1 MITTTLPRGFV
12 LRRPTMAD
20 IDGVLQLVQ
29 ICEQER
35 EGRVEATL
43 AGLQLEW
50 GEPDYHLA
58 EDAWVVFAPEGQV
71 VGFADVGQR
80 QYVRVF
86 SGGDVHPDY
95 RGRGI
100 GTHLLQ
106 LNEARAQ
113 QYIAQAPA
121 DARVAIYSWQDENNV
136 AGRRLVEKRG
146 YKVGRSFWR
155 MKIDLHET
163 PPAPTWAEGI
173 AVKTLADDPT
183 LFRAVFEAD
192 QEAFRDHWGYVPD
205 SFEQWEYWTKNK
217 EGFDPLL
224 WFLAMDG
231 AEVAA
236 ISLCINEKTSGG
248 WVDTLGVRR
257 QWRRRGIGEALLYHS
272 FGEFYK
278 RGIHEVYLGVDA
290 ASLTGATRLYERVG
304 MHVHRRADIYEKEI
318 RAGRETSTQTLE
330 Q

>member
-1 MITTTLPRGFV
+1 MITTTLPRDFV

-29 ICEQER
+29 TCEQER

-50 GEPDYHLA
+50 GEPDYRLA
-58 EDAWVVFAPEGQV
+58 EDAWAVFAPEGQV

-80 QYVRVF
+80 QYVRIF

-136 AGRRLVEKRG
+136 AGRRLVEKHG

-217 EGFDPLL
+217 EGFDPSL